1 MYKIHPKSCQ
11 KNDLQKGFEEM
22 KKIMYLLSAAL
33 MMCGMLMGLTACG
46 GDEPATNGDN
56 TDKPVLRVGMECG
69 YAPYNWAQADESNGA
84 VPIVDSPQFANGY
97 DVMMA
102 KYLADKIGYDLEIH
116 KIDWDSLPIAVQ
128 SGVIDCVIAGQ
139 SITAERLQTVDF
151 TTPYYYAS
159 IVAVTRDDTAY
170 AAATKVADLAG
181 ATCTSQI
188 NTVWYDAM
196 LPQIPDA
203 NIQPATESAPQMLV
217 ALNSGAV
224 DLVCTDEPTAM
235 AAKLVYPN
243 FVLLDMEEGADFEA
257 SEEDINIGISL
268 KKGNTEL
275 LDKLNGAL
283 AELTPEDFT
292 QMMNEAITVQPLT
305 NE

>member
-1 MYKIHPKSCQ
+1 
-11 KNDLQKGFEEM
+11 M

-46 GDEPATNGDN
+46 GDEPATNGGDV
-56 TDKPVLRVGMECG
+56 DGKPVLRVGMECG
-69 YAPYNWAQADESNGA
+69 YAPYNWAQSDESNGA
-84 VPIVDSPQFANGY
+84 VPIVDSPQYANGY

-170 AAATKVADLAG
+170 AEATKVADLAG
-181 ATCTSQI
+181 AVCTSQI

-203 NIQPATESAPQMLV
+203 KIQPATESAPQMLV

-268 KKGNTEL
+268 AKGNTEL
-275 LDKLNGAL
+275 LDKLNTAL

-292 QMMNEAITVQPLT
+292 EMMNEAIAIQPLT